1 MPLGN
6 PCTCLYHFHA
16 PNSLLFRVDLF
27 PKFTGSL
34 KLNLKS
40 THSLKSSLILSQL
53 EAISF
58 SELPDIVPASASTWI
73 FCLEP
78 PFLLM
83 RLITL
88 ARLRAGW
95 EDSHKSRLC
104 SKITKP
110 RVLPLVGVLDYLDSF
125 RHHCHLPKVSI
136 AREVENCVSQNPSE
150 MGDTSTNFRRKGS
163 HYFLEAIAGGWLS
176 VWEVLISFWWAFWES
191 SASVLQPEGSEGNF
205 QSFLIFR
212 ESLVQASWE
221 PCGTTGRYHHWQL
234 PLGREDL
241 LEKEMVTVQCSC
253 LENPMDRR
261 ACRALIHGVA
271 KNQTWLND

>member
-1 MPLGN
+1 MPPGN

-16 PNSLLFRVDLF
+16 PNSLLFHVDLF

-83 RLITL
+83 CLITL

-125 RHHCHLPKVSI
+125 WHHCHLPKVSI
-136 AREVENCVSQNPSE
+136 AREVENCVSQNPTE
-150 MGDTSTNFRRKGS
+150 MGDTSTKFRRKGS
-163 HYFLEAIAGGWLS
+163 HYFLEATAGRWLS
-176 VWEVLISFWWAFWES
+176 ILEVSNQLL
-191 SASVLQPEGSEGNF
+191 V
-205 QSFLIFR
+205 SFLRIICISPAAWGVRRKLPELLDIQRVFGA
-212 ESLVQASWE
+212 SLLS
-221 PCGTTGRYHHWQL
+221 GRYRHWQL
-234 PLGREDL
+234 PWWL
-241 LEKEMVTVQCSC
+241 
-253 LENPMDRR
+253 
-261 ACRALIHGVA
+261 
-271 KNQTWLND
+271 TW